1 MSNVERTEPVC
12 VLYGSLRLNHCYQPE
27 VELLSII
34 HEVRRKDAEIDLP
47 PSKKT
52 VHPVTQ
58 FFNVEE
64 NSLRS

>member
-12 VLYGSLRLNHCYQPE
+12 MLYSSLRLNHCYQPE